1 MKRMK
6 LIALGLAGVV
16 TLGLAGGWLYVRSW
30 LSSNLTADNVVQQIE
45 SQWNCRASVKELEAS
60 LFASPA
66 HVKLTELVLGPRDGE
81 MSKPRAQRA
90 PMRGALITVHSAE
103 LEIDTS
109 DLLHQ
114 RLHIQKLHIQG
125 IDVRDEVSP
134 EGVSILNALFV
145 KQAPTPTAPVIVT
158 VPTPATAEAPPP
170 TSVPTSS
177 APSPAVKPSA
187 KEPKAPHAESPLPF
201 GIIADELLLEQGN
214 AHLVNRQSKTT
225 IDAKIARLRIGGVD
239 LDASDLAHHNR
250 CKVELAGHVTSS
262 ARKRVADAMT
272 EVQLADIEFSGQGEL
287 HPIDATTG
295 KFDPDAMLSLVVKK
309 GSVLGGTTTIGEAAG
324 KDKNFANMKNKFG
337 IDLEDVK
344 IGGELQADAVADAR
358 LHQGRLDF
366 MQDLVFTFPDRKV
379 LLHKGSWINGAHD
392 EHEISLRLTPDK
404 ALADR
409 ITDGV
414 SKKLGTGMTKL
425 AVQIFNDGEDHLA
438 FDIIST
444 GKLSKPAFKLGGQAG
459 SIEQLLKGV
468 GGDLFKGLF
477 K

>member
-6 LIALGLAGVV
+6 LIALGLVGVV
-16 TLGLAGGWLYVRSW
+16 TLGLGGGWLYVRSW

-45 SQWNCRASVKELEAS
+45 AQWNCRASVKELEAS

-66 HVKLTELVLGPRDGE
+66 HIKLTDLVLGPRDGE

-90 PMRGALITVHSAE
+90 PMRGALITVHAAE

-114 RLHIQKLHIQG
+114 RLHIRKLHING

-145 KQAPTPTAPVIVT
+145 KPAPASVAPVVAAT
-158 VPTPATAEAPPP
+158 PTPATAEAPPP
-170 TSVPTSS
+170 S
-177 APSPAVKPSA
+177 ALPSPPAAGDKPKA

-201 GIIADELLLEQGN
+201 GIVADELLLEQGK

-225 IDAKIARLRIGGVD
+225 IDAKLDRLRISGVD
-239 LDASDLAHHNR
+239 LDASDLVHHNR

-309 GSVLGGTTTIGEAAG
+309 GSVLGGNTTIGEAAG

-337 IDLEDVK
+337 IDLDDVK
-344 IGGELQADAVADAR
+344 IGGELLTDAVADAR

-366 MQDLVFTFPDRKV
+366 IQDLVFTFPDRKV

-392 EHEISLRLTPDK
+392 EHELSLRLTPEK

-414 SKKLGTGMTKL
+414 TKKLGTGMTKL
-425 AVQIFNDGEDHLA
+425 AVQIFNDGDNHLA